1 MAENV
6 IIMVGDGMGWEMART
21 AAIAKAVQEGK
32 SGDTLKDF
40 YTQGK
45 GEGLSFQQLE
55 GYQLATTYGTT
66 IADEEGRF
74 STGNSALDGSNPVT
88 GASRVREGFEFNPVF
103 NPGTEPD
110 GGATV
115 EEGSEGNLVGYD
127 PDRGG
132 VNPWTPG
139 SDPEYIKHSYPD
151 SANTATTLY
160 TGVKSYNNATGVD
173 IFEQDLET
181 IFETASKEGKATGLV
196 SSVPIDHA
204 TPGAGYA
211 AVNRRSKYD
220 DEFPGLDNILQQG
233 LRETQPTVLLGGGH
247 PLDFENTT
255 AEGGV
260 YNYQYITE
268 STYNELSQ
276 NPDSNI
282 YGYKFLERGADA
294 GEILLETATQID
306 PNSGQRL
313 LGIYGARG
321 QNGNLPTS
329 SADGDYSTTGLDNFS
344 LFGTTSGDA
353 EDQTPSPDTIRPLM
367 PGETDEAFI
376 AKEIDEN
383 PTLAQMT
390 QASLDVLGKDEDGFS
405 LMIEG
410 GDIDWAAHDDNLDNL
425 IGNTLEFD
433 KAVQT
438 VIDWIE
444 ENGGFEENEL
454 IITADHDHYLT
465 LNDNFP
471 QLLREKG
478 AEALTLETDPN
489 KAGHY
494 WGSDPD
500 IKFGWGSHT
509 NRPVP
514 VYFQGEGTQLL
525 DDFVGQG
532 YEVYGE
538 EVPGIEG
545 LIDQTHIYQTMYA
558 GITDGANPVTQPSV
572 PESGEIPNPIPSP
585 SVQYGEA
592 GGDVLQVDTNEI
604 VFGGD
609 GDDLIDASIG
619 RGDNRIF
626 GRDGNDIL
634 LGGFNDVM
642 VGDLGDDTLYAGNGG
657 STLIGGEGADQFW
670 VANGS
675 LPESGNIIRDFTI
688 GTDVIGFSG
697 LSDVLDFESLSLV
710 QSSSD
715 TRIVVNDLAIAVLEG
730 IQADTLTSDSF
741 AFAQM

>member
-6 IIMVGDGMGWEMART
+6 IIMVGDGMGWEMARA
-21 AAIAKAVQEGK
+21 AAIAKAVQEGH
-32 SGDTLKDF
+32 SGDTLEDF
-40 YTQGK
+40 YTEGK

-55 GYQLATTYGTT
+55 GYQFATTYGTT

-74 STGNSALDGSNPVT
+74 STGDSALDESNPMT
-88 GASRVREGFEFNPVF
+88 GASPVREGFEFNPAF
-103 NPGTEPD
+103 NPGTEND

-115 EEGSEGNLVGYD
+115 EEGAEGNLVGYD
-127 PDRGG
+127 PERGG

-160 TGVKSYNNATGVD
+160 TGVKSYNNATGVN

-204 TPGAGYA
+204 TPGAGYS

-220 DEFPGLDNILQQG
+220 GDFPALDNILQQG
-233 LRETQPTVLLGGGH
+233 LRETKPTVLLGGGH
-247 PLDFENTT
+247 PLDFENET
-255 AEGGV
+255 AQGGV
-260 YNYQYITE
+260 LNYEYITE

-282 YGYKFLERGADA
+282 YGYKFLERGANA
-294 GEILLETATQID
+294 GETLLETAAQID
-306 PNSGQRL
+306 PNTGERL
-313 LGIYGARG
+313 LGLYGARG
-321 QNGNLPTS
+321 QNGNIPTS

-344 LFGTTSGDA
+344 VFGTTSGDA
-353 EDQTPSPDTIRPLM
+353 EDQTPEPDTVRPLM

-376 AKEIDEN
+376 AKEVNEN
-383 PTLAQMT
+383 PTLSEMT
-390 QASLDVLGKDEDGFS
+390 QASLDVLGKDEDGFT
-405 LMIEG
+405 LMVEG
-410 GDIDWAAHDDNLDNL
+410 GDIDWAAHDDNMDNL

-444 ENGGFEENEL
+444 ENGGFEENQL

-489 KAGHY
+489 EAGHY

-514 VYFQGEGTQLL
+514 VYFQGEGTQML
-525 DDFVGQG
+525 DEFVGQG
-532 YEVYGE
+532 YKAYGE

-558 GITDGANPVTQPSV
+558 GITDGADPVTQPSV
-572 PESGEIPNPIPSP
+572 PESGEIPNEIPET

-592 GGDVLQVDTNEI
+592 GGDVLDVDANEI

-609 GDDLIDASIG
+609 GNDLIDASLG
-619 RGDNRIF
+619 RGGNRIF

-634 LGGFNDVM
+634 LGGFNDIL
-642 VGDLGDDTLYAGNGG
+642 VGDLGDDALYAGNGG
-657 STLIGGEGADQFW
+657 STLIGGEGTDQFW

-688 GTDVIGFSG
+688 GEDVIGFSG
-697 LSDVLDFESLSLV
+697 LSEVSDFESLSLV
-710 QSSSD
+710 QSGSD
-715 TRIVVNDLAIAVLEG
+715 TRVVVNDLAIAILEG

-741 AFAQM
+741 AFA